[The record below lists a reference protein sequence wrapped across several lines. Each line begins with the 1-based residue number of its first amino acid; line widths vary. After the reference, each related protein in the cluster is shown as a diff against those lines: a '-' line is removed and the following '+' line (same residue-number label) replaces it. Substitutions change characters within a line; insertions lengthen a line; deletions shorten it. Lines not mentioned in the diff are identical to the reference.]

1 MLAGVDGIRN
11 GWIAAI
17 LREGGST
24 EVKTFPT
31 FRSLEE
37 ETLWRRLSL
46 IFQLGCPTTVHEPVT
61 RKHASAS
68 DNLEEIVFF
77 LRPSVRC

>member
-31 FRSLEE
+31 FRSLEDE
-37 ETLWRRLSL
+37 NSL
-46 IFQLGCPTTVHEPVT
+46 ASIVIDIPIGLPDYGARACDQET
-61 RKHASAS
+61 RKR
-68 DNLEEIVFF
+68 LG
-77 LRPSVRC
+77 